1 MQIGTLAPHP
11 LDAPTPPPI
20 GWGMTDAAARR
31 DTAFI
36 GHPIGLGWLTIS
48 EMFERFSYY
57 GMQALLV
64 LYMTGFLFKPAHV
77 GQVWGFAT
85 FRRLLEVGGPMT
97 PLALGSAIFGLYT
110 SAVYIT
116 PILGG
121 LIADRLIG
129 RTRTVIAGAV
139 LMALGHFLMAFEQS
153 FLIALTC
160 LIFGTGL
167 FKGNISS
174 QVGDLYG
181 EADPRRADAFQIFL
195 FAIQI
200 AGIVTPLVCGTL
212 GEVYGW
218 HWGFG
223 AAGIGM
229 LVGLAAYLA
238 GRPTFPAD
246 PKAKGADPAHAS
258 APPLGA
264 NDWRKIAVLAA
275 LVPILAMSMVGN
287 QQGFNVMLI
296 WAKSAYQ
303 LSFFGHTMP
312 VTWLLSI
319 AGVVSAM
326 TIAASAG
333 FWRWWAT
340 RWAEPD
346 ELSKII
352 LGVTLMVG
360 GQLVLAAASTVI
372 AATGHRVGLGWAM
385 AFNILNCFGFANML
399 PIGMALF
406 SRAAPKGTAS
416 TVIGL
421 YYLNNFAANLAVGW
435 LGGFYE
441 KMTPA
446 AFWLM
451 HAGIMATAVVLL
463 ILVKLTVGAHLAPA
477 YDAPMGDAEPLP
489 AT

>member
-1 MQIGTLAPHP
+1 
-11 LDAPTPPPI
+11 
-20 GWGMTDAAARR
+20 MTDAAARR

-36 GHPIGLGWLTIS
+36 GHPIGLSWLTGS

-57 GMQALLV
+57 GMQALLP
-64 LYMTGFLFKPAHV
+64 LYMSLTLLRPGHV
-77 GQVWGFAT
+77 EHVWGFGA
-85 FRRLLEVGGPMT
+85 FRHLLEGDVRLT

-110 SAVYIT
+110 SVVYVT
-116 PILGG
+116 PLLGG
-121 LIADRLIG
+121 LIADRLVG
-129 RTRTVIAGAV
+129 RTRTVVAGAI
-139 LMALGHFLMAFEQS
+139 LMAMGHFLMAFEQT
-153 FLIALTC
+153 FLAALTC
-160 LIFGTGL
+160 LILGTGL

-181 EADPRRADAFQIFL
+181 SEDPRRADAFQIFL

-229 LVGLAAYLA
+229 LIGLAAYLA
-238 GRPTFPAD
+238 GRPTFPPD
-246 PKAKGADPAHAS
+246 PKAKGGDPAHAA
-258 APPLGA
+258 APPLTA
-264 NDWRKIAVLAA
+264 ADWRKIAVLAA

-287 QQGFNVMLI
+287 QQGFNVQLI
-296 WAKSAYQ
+296 WARSAYQ
-303 LSFFGHTMP
+303 LTFFGHTMP

-319 AGVVSAM
+319 SGVVAAL

-352 LGVTLMVG
+352 LGVTLMVC
-360 GQLVLAAASTVI
+360 GQLVLAAASAVVAT
-372 AATGHRVGLGWAM
+372 TGHRVGLGWAM
-385 AFNILNCFGFANML
+385 AYNILNCFGFANML

-416 TVIGL
+416 SVIGL

-451 HAGIMATAVVLL
+451 HAGIMGVAVLL
-463 ILVKLTVGAHLAPA
+463 LVLVKLTVGPHLAPA
-477 YDAPMGDAEPLP
+477 YEGPDVDAEPLP

>member
-1 MQIGTLAPHP
+1 
-11 LDAPTPPPI
+11 
-20 GWGMTDAAARR
+20 MTDADRR

-64 LYMTGFLFKPAHV
+64 LYMTGFLLKPGHV
-77 GQVWGFAT
+77 EHVWGFAA
-85 FRRLLEVGGPMT
+85 FRRLLEAGGPMT

-121 LIADRLIG
+121 LIADRLTG
-129 RTRTVIAGAV
+129 RTMAVTMGAI
-139 LMALGHFLMAFEQS
+139 LMACGHFLMAFEQS

-174 QVGDLYG
+174 QVGDLYV
-181 EADPRRADAFQIFL
+181 ADDPRRADAFQIFL

-238 GRPTFPAD
+238 GRPTFPPD
-246 PKAKGADPAHAS
+246 PMAKTTGAAHAT
-258 APPLGA
+258 APPLSAG
-264 NDWRKIAVLAA
+264 DWRRIAVLVA

-287 QQGFNVMLI
+287 QQGFNIQLI

-319 AGVVSAM
+319 SGVVAAI

-340 RWAEPD
+340 QWAEPD

-352 LGVTLMVG
+352 LGVALMVC
-360 GQLVLAAASTVI
+360 GQLVLAAASTVV
-372 AATGHRVGLGWAM
+372 AVTGHRVGLG
-385 AFNILNCFGFANML
+385 
-399 PIGMALF
+399 
-406 SRAAPKGTAS
+406 
-416 TVIGL
+416 
-421 YYLNNFAANLAVGW
+421 
-435 LGGFYE
+435 
-441 KMTPA
+441 
-446 AFWLM
+446 
-451 HAGIMATAVVLL
+451 
-463 ILVKLTVGAHLAPA
+463 
-477 YDAPMGDAEPLP
+477 
-489 AT
+489 

>member
-1 MQIGTLAPHP
+1 
-11 LDAPTPPPI
+11 
-20 GWGMTDAAARR
+20 MTDAAAPRR
-31 DTAFI
+31 DTAFL
-36 GHPIGLGWLTIS
+36 GHPIGLAWLTSS

-57 GMQALLV
+57 GMQALLP
-64 LYMTGFLFKPAHV
+64 LYMALTLLKPGHV
-77 GQVWGFAT
+77 EHVWGFAA
-85 FRRLLEVGGPMT
+85 FRRLLEAGGPMT

-110 SAVYIT
+110 SVVYIT

-121 LIADRLIG
+121 LIADRLTG
-129 RTRTVIAGAV
+129 RTIAVTIGAV
-139 LMALGHFLMAFEQS
+139 LMAIGHFLMAFEQT

-160 LIFGTGL
+160 LILGTGL

-181 EADPRRADAFQIFL
+181 PADPRRADAFQIFL

-200 AGIVTPLVCGTL
+200 ASIVTNLVCGTL
-212 GEVYGW
+212 GEKLGW

-229 LVGLAAYLA
+229 LVGLAAYLR
-238 GRPTFPAD
+238 GRPTFPPD
-246 PKAKGADPAHAS
+246 PMAKSDAPAHEA
-258 APPLGA
+258 APPLHA
-264 NDWRKIAVLAA
+264 ADWRRIAVLAA
-275 LVPILAMSMVGN
+275 LVPMLAMAMVGN
-287 QQGFNVMLI
+287 QQGFNIQLI
-296 WAKSAYQ
+296 WARSAYQ
-303 LSFFGHTMP
+303 LNVFGFDMP

-319 AGVVSAM
+319 SGVVSAC
-326 TIAASAG
+326 TIAASVG
-333 FWRWWAT
+333 FWRWWAR

-352 LGVTLMVG
+352 IGVVFGLS
-360 GQLVLAAASTVI
+360 GQLVLAGASTVV
-372 AATGHRVGLGWAM
+372 AVTGHRVGLGWAM
-385 AFNILNCFGFANML
+385 AYNVLNCIGFANIL

-406 SRAAPKGTAS
+406 SRAAPKGTS
-416 TVIGL
+416 SSVIGL
-421 YYLNNFAANLAVGW
+421 YFLNSFAANLAVGW

-451 HAGIMATAVVLL
+451 HAGIMGAAVLL
-463 ILVKLTVGAHLAPA
+463 LVAVKLTVGPHLAPA
-477 YDAPMGDAEPLP
+477 YDAPDVGAEPLP

>member
-1 MQIGTLAPHP
+1 
-11 LDAPTPPPI
+11 
-20 GWGMTDAAARR
+20 MTDAASRR

-36 GHPIGLGWLTIS
+36 GHPIGLGWLTTS

-64 LYMTGFLFKPAHV
+64 LYMTGFLFKPEHV
-77 GQVWGFAT
+77 GHVWGFVE
-85 FRRLLEVGGPMT
+85 FRRLLEAGGHMT

-110 SAVYIT
+110 SVVYIT

-121 LIADRLIG
+121 LIADRLTG
-129 RTRTVIAGAV
+129 RTLAVTMGAI
-139 LMALGHFLMAFEQS
+139 LMAFGHFLMAFEQT

-181 EADPRRADAFQIFL
+181 PDDPRRADAFQIFL

-200 AGIVTPLVCGTL
+200 AGIITPLVCGTL

-238 GRPTFPAD
+238 GRPTFPPD
-246 PKAKGADPAHAS
+246 LKAKTTADGRQS
-258 APPLGA
+258 APPLSA
-264 NDWRKIAVLAA
+264 ADWRKIAILAA
-275 LVPILAMSMVGN
+275 LVPMLAMGMVGN
-287 QQGFNVMLI
+287 QQGFNLLLI
-296 WAKSAYQ
+296 WAKSHYQ
-303 LSFFGHTMP
+303 LNFFGHTMP
-312 VTWLLSI
+312 VTWLLSMGGI
-319 AGVVSAM
+319 LGAI

-346 ELSKII
+346 ELTKII
-352 LGVTLMVG
+352 LGVALMVG
-360 GQLVLAAASTVI
+360 GQLILAAASTVV
-372 AATGHRVGLGWAM
+372 AVTGHRVGLGWAV
-385 AFNILNCFGFANML
+385 AFGVVNSVGFANML

-406 SRAAPKGTAS
+406 SRAAPKGTS
-416 TVIGL
+416 SSVIGL
-421 YYLNNFAANLAVGW
+421 YFLNSFAANLAVGW

-441 KMTPA
+441 KMMPT

-451 HAGIMATAVVLL
+451 HAGIMGAAVVLL
-463 ILVKLTVGAHLAPA
+463 ILVKITVGAHLAPA
-477 YDAPMGDAEPLP
+477 YDAPAHVPNASAEPLP
-489 AT
+489 AR

>member
-1 MQIGTLAPHP
+1 
-11 LDAPTPPPI
+11 
-20 GWGMTDAAARR
+20 MTDAAARR

-36 GHPIGLGWLTIS
+36 GHPIGLAWLTS
-48 EMFERFSYY
+48 AEMFERFSYY
-57 GMQALLV
+57 GMQALLP
-64 LYMTGFLFKPAHV
+64 LYMAMTLLRPGHV
-77 GQVWGFAT
+77 EHIWGFVV
-85 FRRLLEVGGPMT
+85 FRRVLEVFGPLT
-97 PLALGSAIFGLYT
+97 PLALGSGIFGFYT

-121 LIADRLIG
+121 LIADRLTG
-129 RTRTVIAGAV
+129 RTLTVTMGAI
-139 LMALGHFLMAFEQS
+139 LMAIGHFLMAFEQS
-153 FLIALTC
+153 FLIALAC
-160 LIFGTGL
+160 LILGTGL

-181 EADPRRADAFQIFL
+181 PGDPRRADAFQIFL

-200 AGIVTPLVCGTL
+200 ASIVTNLVCGTL

-229 LVGLAAYLA
+229 LIGLAAYLA
-238 GRPTFPAD
+238 GRPTFPPD
-246 PKAKGADPAHAS
+246 PKAKGADPAHAA

-264 NDWRKIAVLAA
+264 DDWRRIAVLAA

-287 QQGFNVMLI
+287 QQGFNIQLI

-303 LSFFGHTMP
+303 LTFFGHTMP

-319 AGVVSAM
+319 SGVVSAF

-340 RWAEPD
+340 RWREPD

-352 LGVTLMVG
+352 LGVALMVC
-360 GQLVLAAASTVI
+360 GQLVLACASTVV
-372 AATGHRVGLGWAM
+372 AVTGHRVGLGWAM
-385 AFNILNCFGFANML
+385 AYNILNCFGFANML

-406 SRAAPKGTAS
+406 SRAAPKGMAS
-416 TVIGL
+416 SVIGL
-421 YYLNNFAANLAVGW
+421 YFLNNFAANLAVGW

-441 KMTPA
+441 KMTPT

-451 HAGIMATAVVLL
+451 HAGIMGAAVLL
-463 ILVKLTVGAHLAPA
+463 LIAVKLTVGPHLAPA
-477 YDAPMGDAEPLP
+477 YEAPDVGGEPLP

>member
-1 MQIGTLAPHP
+1 
-11 LDAPTPPPI
+11 
-20 GWGMTDAAARR
+20 MTDAADRR

-36 GHPIGLGWLTIS
+36 GHPIGLAWLTVS

-57 GMQALLV
+57 GMQALLM
-64 LYMTGFLFKPAHV
+64 LYMTLFLFKPGHV
-77 GQVWGFAT
+77 EHVWGFAA

-110 SAVYIT
+110 SVVYIT
-116 PILGG
+116 PIFGG
-121 LIADRLIG
+121 LIADRLTG
-129 RTRTVIAGAV
+129 RTTAVTIGAI
-139 LMALGHFLMAFEQS
+139 LMAIGHFLMAFEQT

-160 LIFGTGL
+160 LILGTGL

-181 EADPRRADAFQIFL
+181 PGDPRRADAFQIFL

-212 GEVYGW
+212 GEKLGW

-229 LVGLAAYLA
+229 LVGLAAYLR
-238 GRPTFPAD
+238 GRPTFPPD
-246 PKAKGADPAHAS
+246 PMAKTTGPAHEA
-258 APPLGA
+258 APPLSA
-264 NDWRKIAVLAA
+264 ADWRRIAVLAA

-287 QQGFNVMLI
+287 QQGFNIQLI

-303 LSFFGHTMP
+303 LNFFGFNMP

-319 AGVVSAM
+319 SGVVSAC

-333 FWRWWAT
+333 FWRWWST

-352 LGVTLMVG
+352 LGVALMVS
-360 GQLVLAAASTVI
+360 GQLVLAGASTVV
-372 AATGHRVGLGWAM
+372 AVTGHRVGLGWAM
-385 AFNILNCFGFANML
+385 AYNVLNCFGFANML

-416 TVIGL
+416 SVIGL
-421 YYLNNFAANLAVGW
+421 YFLNNFAANLAVGW

-441 KMTPA
+441 KMTPT

-451 HAGIMATAVVLL
+451 HAGIMGAAVLL
-463 ILVKLTVGAHLAPA
+463 LIAVKLTVGPHLAPA
-477 YDAPMGDAEPLP
+477 YDAPDVGSEPLP

>member
-1 MQIGTLAPHP
+1 
-11 LDAPTPPPI
+11 
-20 GWGMTDAAARR
+20 MTAAAAARR

-36 GHPIGLGWLTIS
+36 GHPVGLAWLS
-48 EMFERFSYY
+48 LAEVWERFSFY

-64 LYMTGFLFKPAHV
+64 LYMTGFLFKPDHV
-77 GQVWGFAT
+77 GRVWGFAQ
-85 FRRLLEVGGPMT
+85 FRRLLEAGGHMT
-97 PLALGSAIFGLYT
+97 PLGLGSAIFGLYT
-110 SAVYIT
+110 SVVYIT

-121 LIADRLIG
+121 LIADRLTG
-129 RTRTVIAGAV
+129 RTMAVTVGAL
-139 LMALGHFLMAFEQS
+139 LMACGHFLMAFEQT
-153 FLIALTC
+153 FLFALTC

-167 FKGNISS
+167 FKGNISA

-181 EADPRRADAFQIFL
+181 PDDPRRADAFQIFL

-229 LVGLAAYLA
+229 LIGLAAYLA
-238 GRPTFPAD
+238 GRPTFPPD
-246 PKAKGADPAHAS
+246 PMATRGGQTHAAAPRLSPA
-258 APPLGA
+258 
-264 NDWRKIAVLAA
+264 DWRRIAVLAA
-275 LVPILAMSMVGN
+275 LVPLLAMAMVGN
-287 QQGFNVMLI
+287 QQGFNIQLI

-319 AGVVSAM
+319 GGGVAALC
-326 TIAASAG
+326 IAVSAG
-333 FWRWWAT
+333 FWRWWAG

-352 LGVTLMVG
+352 LGVGLGVG
-360 GQLVLAAASTVI
+360 GQLILAGAATTF
-372 AATGHRVGLGWAM
+372 ALTGHRVSLGWAL
-385 AFNILNCFGFANML
+385 AYNVVNGFGFANVL
-399 PIGMALF
+399 PIGLALF
-406 SRAAPKGTAS
+406 SRAAPKGAAS
-416 TVIGL
+416 SVIGL
-421 YYLNNFAANLAVGW
+421 YFLGNFAANLAVGW
-435 LGGFYE
+435 LGGWYE
-441 KMTPA
+441 RMTPT

-451 HAGIMATAVVLL
+451 HAAIMGTAVLLL
-463 ILVKLTVGAHLAPA
+463 IAVKLTVGPHLAPA
-477 YDAPMGDAEPLP
+477 YDAPDAGAEPSP

>member
-1 MQIGTLAPHP
+1 
-11 LDAPTPPPI
+11 
-20 GWGMTDAAARR
+20 MTDAAADRR

-36 GHPIGLGWLTIS
+36 GHPIGLGWLTGS

-57 GMQALLV
+57 GMQALLP
-64 LYMTGFLFKPAHV
+64 LYMSLTLLRPGHV
-77 GQVWGFAT
+77 EHVWGFAA
-85 FRRLLEVGGPMT
+85 FRRLLEAGGPMT

-110 SAVYIT
+110 STVYIT
-116 PILGG
+116 PLVGG
-121 LIADRLIG
+121 LIADRLTG
-129 RTRTVIAGAV
+129 RTMAVTVGAI
-139 LMALGHFLMAFEQS
+139 LMACGHFLMAFEQS
-153 FLIALTC
+153 FLIALAC
-160 LIFGTGL
+160 LILGTGL

-181 EADPRRADAFQIFL
+181 PADPRRADAFQIFL

-238 GRPTFPAD
+238 GRPTFPKD
-246 PKAKGADPAHAS
+246 PKAKGADPAHAA

-264 NDWRKIAVLAA
+264 DDWRRVAVLAA

-287 QQGFNVMLI
+287 QQGFNIQLI

-303 LSFFGHTMP
+303 LNFFGHDMP

-319 AGVVSAM
+319 SGVVSAS

-333 FWRWWAT
+333 FWRWWAG
-340 RWAEPD
+340 RWREPD
-346 ELSKII
+346 ELSKIV
-352 LGVTLMVG
+352 LGVALMVC
-360 GQLVLAAASTVI
+360 GQLVLVGASTVV
-372 AATGHRVGLGWAM
+372 ATTGHRVGLGWAM
-385 AFNILNCFGFANML
+385 TYNVLNCFGFANML

-406 SRAAPKGTAS
+406 SRASPKGAAS
-416 TVIGL
+416 TMIGL

-435 LGGFYE
+435 LGGCYE

-451 HAGIMATAVVLL
+451 HAGIMGVAVMLL
-463 ILVKLTVGAHLAPA
+463 IVVKLAVGPHLAPA
-477 YDAPMGDAEPLP
+477 YDAPEVA
-489 AT
+489 A

>member
-1 MQIGTLAPHP
+1 
-11 LDAPTPPPI
+11 
-20 GWGMTDAAARR
+20 MTDADRR

-64 LYMTGFLFKPAHV
+64 LYMTGFLLKPGHV
-77 GQVWGFAT
+77 EHVWGFAA
-85 FRRLLEVGGPMT
+85 FRRLLEAGGPMT

-121 LIADRLIG
+121 LIADRLTG
-129 RTRTVIAGAV
+129 RTMAVTMGAI
-139 LMALGHFLMAFEQS
+139 LMACGHFLMAFEQS

-181 EADPRRADAFQIFL
+181 ADDPRRADAFQIFL

-238 GRPTFPAD
+238 GRPTFPPDPMAKTAD
-246 PKAKGADPAHAS
+246 KTRE
-258 APPLGA
+258 APPPLSPA
-264 NDWRKIAVLAA
+264 DWRRIAVLAA

-287 QQGFNVMLI
+287 QQGFNIQLI
-296 WAKSAYQ
+296 WAKSVYQ
-303 LSFFGHTMP
+303 LNFFGHTMP

-319 AGVVSAM
+319 SGVVAAI

-340 RWAEPD
+340 RWPEPD
-346 ELSKII
+346 ELAKII
-352 LGVTLMVG
+352 LGVTLMVA
-360 GQLVLAAASTVI
+360 GQLVLAAASTVV
-372 AATGHRVGLGWAM
+372 AVTGQRVGLGWAM
-385 AFNILNCFGFANML
+385 AYNILNCFGFANML
-399 PIGMALF
+399 PIGLALF

-416 TVIGL
+416 SVIGL
-421 YYLNNFAANLAVGW
+421 YFLNNFAANLAVGW

-441 KMTPA
+441 KMTPT

-451 HAGIMATAVVLL
+451 HAGIMGVAVVLL
-463 ILVKLTVGAHLAPA
+463 IAVKLTVGPHLAPA
-477 YDAPMGDAEPLP
+477 YDAPDVGAEPLP

>member
-1 MQIGTLAPHP
+1 
-11 LDAPTPPPI
+11 
-20 GWGMTDAAARR
+20 MTDATADAADLR

-36 GHPIGLGWLTIS
+36 GHPVGLAWLTGS

-57 GMQALLV
+57 GMQALLP
-64 LYMTGFLFKPAHV
+64 LYMALTLLRPGHV
-77 GQVWGFAT
+77 EHVWGFAV
-85 FRRLLEVGGPMT
+85 FRRLLEAGGPMT
-97 PLALGSAIFGLYT
+97 SLALGSAIFGLYT
-110 SAVYIT
+110 STVYIT

-121 LIADRLIG
+121 LIADRLTG
-129 RTRTVIAGAV
+129 RTIAVTIGAV
-139 LMALGHFLMAFEQS
+139 LMAIGHFLMAFEQS
-153 FLIALTC
+153 FLIALAC
-160 LIFGTGL
+160 LILGTGL

-181 EADPRRADAFQIFL
+181 AADPRRADAFQIFL

-238 GRPTFPAD
+238 GRPTFPRD
-246 PKAKGADPAHAS
+246 PKAKTADKAPAAP
-258 APPLGA
+258 PPLGA
-264 NDWRKIAVLAA
+264 ADWRRIAVLAA

-287 QQGFNVMLI
+287 QQGFNIQLI

-319 AGVVSAM
+319 SGVVSAC

-352 LGVTLMVG
+352 LGVALMVC
-360 GQLVLAAASTVI
+360 GQLVLAAASTVV
-372 AATGHRVGLGWAM
+372 AVTGHRVGLGWAM
-385 AFNILNCFGFANML
+385 AYNVLNCFGFANML

-406 SRAAPKGTAS
+406 SRAAPKGMAS
-416 TVIGL
+416 SVIGL
-421 YYLNNFAANLAVGW
+421 YFLNNFAANLAVGW

-441 KMTPA
+441 KMTPT

-451 HAGIMATAVVLL
+451 HAGIMGAAVLL
-463 ILVKLTVGAHLAPA
+463 LIAVKLTVGPHLAPA
-477 YDAPMGDAEPLP
+477 YDGPEVGGEPLP